1 MADKIHMDMDEN
13 TEEVDPEDY
22 YIMQN
27 KSFLQQL
34 QDENV
39 NLQQQMMMAIQTQNQ
54 QSYGNLSFSDFSLAV

>member
-39 NLQQQMMMAIQTQNQ
+39 NLQQQMMMAI
-54 QSYGNLSFSDFSLAV
+54 